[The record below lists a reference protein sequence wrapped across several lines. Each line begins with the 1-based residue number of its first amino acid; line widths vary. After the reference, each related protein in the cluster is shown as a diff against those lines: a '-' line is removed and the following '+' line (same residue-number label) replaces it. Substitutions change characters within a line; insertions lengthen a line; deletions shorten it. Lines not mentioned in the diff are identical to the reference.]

1 MLLHAYRRKE
11 PVDIEMFGL
20 KIEFKPNE
28 AGHMVSEVTHS
39 AAVDRLLS
47 ISEAFCEYG
56 VSEAPVLQAGMP
68 SGNASEP
75 GLQALYG
82 SSTLPSEIELAE
94 DRFVT
99 LGDVV
104 AAAHERSGLSLED
117 WNNLTDAERDVLL
130 NAEVDMLRQGLHT
143 SDDDDLAHEE
153 AERQATAKALA
164 DAEAAAKAVTDTNA
178 NPSTQEGTDGV
189 VSLVL
194 TNDAGETLDLTAWT
208 AKQVREF
215 AADAGIDL
223 PTGNSTS
230 VATLRQLLAKGLTS
244 KSTS

>member
-11 PVDIEMFGL
+11 PVDIELFGL
-20 KIEFKPNE
+20 KVEFKPNE

-39 AAVDRLLS
+39 AAIDRLLS
-47 ISEAFCEYG
+47 IPEAYCEYG
-56 VSEAPVLQAGMP
+56 VSQAQAPQAVTQ
-68 SGNASEP
+68 SSNATAPES
-75 GLQALYG
+75 QCLYG

-99 LGDVV
+99 LSDVV
-104 AAAHERSGLSLED
+104 AAAHERSGLTVEA
-117 WNNLTDAERDVLL
+117 WNAIPEAEREALL
-130 NAEVDMLRQGLHT
+130 NAEVDVLRKGLQT
-143 SDDDDLAHEE
+143 TDEDDLAQEE
-153 AERQATAKALA
+153 ADRKATAKALA
-164 DAEAAAKAVTDTNA
+164 DAVAAEAAAKAA
-178 NPSTQEGTDGV
+178 AAMPIQEGTDAP

-223 PTGNSTS
+223 PTGNSTP
-230 VATLRQLLAKGLTS
+230 VATLRQLLAKGLTA
-244 KSTS
+244 KSA